1 MSETPA
7 GDVQCRVHNPGRE
20 QAGLQPARRNAPT
33 EGILTATASS
43 ESGTTVV
50 KAGEALACRAERG
63 SIFPDAE
70 VAARPGAARQG
81 ARRRPPKPRS
91 ATTAAAVMAA
101 LRTAAIVE
109 YSGCGGVGEEEEEE
123 EERGANFGRKSEDR
137 GVPCA
142 ACRAP
147 PCVHESRAY
156 RVNLRNAQWPPSVHR
171 R

>member
-1 MSETPA
+1 
-7 GDVQCRVHNPGRE
+7 VQCRVHNPGRE

-70 VAARPGAARQG
+70 VALAARPGVARQG

-91 ATTAAAVMAA
+91 ATTAAAVVAA

-123 EERGANFGRKSEDR
+123 EREANFGRKSEDR

-147 PCVHESRAY
+147 P
-156 RVNLRNAQWPPSVHR
+156 
-171 R
+171 

>member
-1 MSETPA
+1 
-7 GDVQCRVHNPGRE
+7 VQCRVHNPGRE

-123 EERGANFGRKSEDR
+123 ERGAKFGTKSEDR
-137 GVPCA
+137 GVPCRVR
-142 ACRAP
+142 RAVLP
-147 PCVHESRAY
+147 REGTVHCHCQ
-156 RVNLRNAQWPPSVHR
+156 RVYMNREHIE
-171 R
+171 

>member
-1 MSETPA
+1 
-7 GDVQCRVHNPGRE
+7 VQCRVHNPGRE

-109 YSGCGGVGEEEEEE
+109 YSGCGGVGEEEEREAE
-123 EERGANFGRKSEDR
+123 FGAKSEDR
-137 GVPCA
+137 GVRRA
-142 ACRAP
+142 ACRVRRAVLP
-147 PCVHESRAY
+147 REGTVHCHCHCQ
-156 RVNLRNAQWPPSVHR
+156 RVYMNSEHIE
-171 R
+171 